1 MRIVRGERIIFA
13 IPFSMGMFYFLFIFF
28 TLFSVFSLYIFLLY
42 SLLSLI
48 EFSFRWDFVL
58 VRVKQVVRFYK
69 VFIIK
74 IRGRGVYT
82 VGKAIM
88 KKNE

>member
-1 MRIVRGERIIFA
+1 MNFFA
-13 IPFSMGMFYFLFIFF
+13 IPVSMGMFYFYF
-28 TLFSVFSLYIFLLY
+28 FSVLYFLFY

-48 EFSFRWDFVL
+48 NFSFRWDFVL

-74 IRGRGVYT
+74 SRGRGVYT
-82 VGKAIM
+82 MGKVIT